1 MLARA
6 GARLAAGARV
16 LSTLLLL
23 SRSQLL
29 LLANVMLQFA
39 DGSITF
45 LGIRHGLAEGNPL
58 IAGLMGLIGIE
69 AALVASK
76 LVALAG
82 LAVLYRCRRHPLVEP
97 GLASLAIFYT
107 VFSIVPWT
115 ALLATIFLV

>member
-6 GARLAAGARV
+6 CARLAAGARV